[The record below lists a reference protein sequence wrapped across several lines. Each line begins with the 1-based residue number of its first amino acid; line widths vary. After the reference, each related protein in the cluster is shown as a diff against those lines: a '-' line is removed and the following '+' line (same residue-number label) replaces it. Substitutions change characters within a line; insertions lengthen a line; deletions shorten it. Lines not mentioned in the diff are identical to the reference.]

1 MGATELRNYLETK
14 GKIGQKPVTLF
25 LMNGFQMR
33 GVIKEVYDG
42 WLVLE
47 DRNDQQEKDVFL
59 HAIST
64 ISPF

>member
-1 MGATELRNYLETK
+1 MNTTEFREHLEAK
-14 GKIGQKPVTLF
+14 GKIGQSQVTLF

-42 WLVLE
+42 WLILD
-47 DRNDQQEKDVFL
+47 DRRDLKEKDVFL

-64 ISPF
+64 IAF

>member
-1 MGATELRNYLETK
+1 MNTTEFRNYLEEH
-14 GKIGQKPVTLF
+14 GKIGKKQVTLF

-33 GVIKEVYDG
+33 GVIKSVRDG

-47 DRNDQQEKDVFL
+47 DRNDRQEKEVFL

-64 ISPF
+64 IS

>member
-1 MGATELRNYLETK
+1 MNTTEFRKHLEAR
-14 GKIGQKPVTLF
+14 GKIGQKQQVTLF

-33 GVIKEVYDG
+33 GVIKAVHDG

-47 DRNDQQEKDVFL
+47 DGGDLKEKDVLL

-64 ISPF
+64 IAF